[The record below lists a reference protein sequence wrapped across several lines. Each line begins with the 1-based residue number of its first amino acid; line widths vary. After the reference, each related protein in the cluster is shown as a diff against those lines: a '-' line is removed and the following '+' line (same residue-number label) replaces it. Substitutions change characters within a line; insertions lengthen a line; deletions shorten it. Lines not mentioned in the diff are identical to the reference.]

1 MISLNRT
8 DGEYEKFQYS
18 VDCNFDFDDCVRS
31 PYPNIS
37 ELFAEHED
45 LGIPFCEVRRRRE
58 LESSRYHVNPC
69 TAEAQCACTVT
80 AATFPYVCTA
90 TEGAFRGTHCDPA
103 NLKLGSTIDIE
114 VCIDNESASARPTV
128 S

>member
-8 DGEYEKFQYS
+8 DGEYEEIQYS

-31 PYPNIS
+31 PNPNIS
-37 ELFAEHED
+37 EAELED
-45 LGIPFCEVRRRRE
+45 LGSTICKVYRGRE
-58 LESSRYHVNPC
+58 SESSRYHVNPC
-69 TAEAQCACTVT
+69 TAEAQCACTVS

>member
-8 DGEYEKFQYS
+8 DGEYEEIQYS
-18 VDCNFDFDDCVRS
+18 VDCDFDFDDCVRS

-37 ELFAEHED
+37 EAEHED
-45 LGIPFCEVRRRRE
+45 LGRPVCKVWTRRE
-58 LESSRYHVNPC
+58 SESSRYHVNPC
-69 TAEAQCACTVT
+69 TAEAQCACTVS